1 MRVRTFEFHHSV
13 FAEWKK
19 DTPEIV
25 AEALD
30 CDIKLMKLDRIIKN
44 DEKDK
49 QGVIDLILEYG
60 EDIKNMFV

>member
-1 MRVRTFEFHHSV
+1 M
-13 FAEWKK
+13 
-19 DTPEIV
+19 
-25 AEALD
+25 D